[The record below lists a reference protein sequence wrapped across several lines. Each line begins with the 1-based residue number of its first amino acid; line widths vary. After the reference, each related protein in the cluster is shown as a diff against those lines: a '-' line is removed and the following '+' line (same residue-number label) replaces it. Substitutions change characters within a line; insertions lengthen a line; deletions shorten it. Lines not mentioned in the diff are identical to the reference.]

1 MTTSEFIGNIYK
13 LTNYQQDSPL
23 LDVVRDELD
32 KYILIPKPKYAIKIN
47 VNDLN
52 EYIQGMFQD
61 TMAFYNDSW
70 RLEDEAEAVK
80 AFEFYNMFCTLN
92 DIKREHIR
100 TELTTKERLGE
111 LLEYYYERIGF
122 LNRELERLANES
134 DDIKTEYHKKL
145 NEE

>member
-1 MTTSEFIGNIYK
+1 MTTSEFIENIYK

-32 KYILIPKPKYAIKIN
+32 KYSLIPKPNYAIKIN

-52 EYIQGMFQD
+52 EYIQDMFQD
-61 TMAFYNDSW
+61 RMAFYNESG

-80 AFEFYNMFCTLN
+80 ALEFYNMFCTLN

-100 TELTTKERLGE
+100 AELTTKERLGK

-122 LNRELERLANES
+122 LNREIERLTNES
-134 DDIKTEYHKKL
+134 DDIKTEYHTKL